1 MARFKFWKP
10 KDSFFILEILPGL
23 PGSEISGDAPHDAQK
38 AQPRALLP
46 GRVNGL
52 LLGLDQEQRLTPRKF
67 YEDTSWTHLSKRPV
81 LGRWVGS
88 IVIAADSSVAHTAL
102 VPVHLRRENKTHPLN
117 ATELENLLA
126 QEVGKVFSVCRKEAG
141 KQLKVDELD
150 VILAASRVMN
160 FRIDGHRVLNPLGFK
175 ASELEVVLELIL
187 TTRPVY
193 EDIKNFA
200 GRRQDF
206 FFTELTRSEL
216 NVLQK
221 TEEAPLSV
229 LRLGETGST
238 YATIESA
245 KLGQTIARGKFPF
258 RTGSFLEA
266 IEQGWLVNRETAE
279 VVYEMYLRRDVS
291 GHTEKAIGKLLAP
304 AEKSFFKAFKEAKLK
319 GPVYVESEIPLPWP
333 LPLTKYGRK
342 LAAPPL
348 SKLLDHF
355 GFRTDL
361 KVWPV
366 REEAVFRLLAPYWDH
381 YFDRSDTTV
390 NRWLRRHLNWLGS
403 AL

>member
-1 MARFKFWKP
+1 MRSLRFWKP
-10 KDSFFILEILPGL
+10 KNSFFILEI
-23 PGSEISGDAPHDAQK
+23 
-38 AQPRALLP
+38 LP

-52 LLGLDQEQRLTPRKF
+52 LLGLDQEQRLVPRRF
-67 YEDTSWTHLSKRPV
+67 YDSTSLMRLGKRPA
-81 LGRWVGS
+81 LRHLAGN
-88 IVIAADSSVAHTAL
+88 IVVAADSSVAHTAL
-102 VPVHLRRENKTHPLN
+102 VPVHLTRENKAHPLT

-193 EDIKNFA
+193 DDIKNFT
-200 GRRQDF
+200 RHRQDF

-258 RTGSFLEA
+258 RTGSFLDA

-279 VVYEMYLRRDVS
+279 VVYDMYLRRNIS
-291 GHTEKAIGKLLAP
+291 EHAEKAISKLLAP
-304 AEKSFFKAFKEAKLK
+304 AEKAFFKAFKEAKLK

-333 LPLTKYGRK
+333 LPLSKYGRK
-342 LAAPPL
+342 LVAPPL
-348 SKLLDHF
+348 GKLLDHF

-361 KVWPV
+361 RFWPV
-366 REEAVFRLLAPYWDH
+366 REETVFRLLAPYWDH